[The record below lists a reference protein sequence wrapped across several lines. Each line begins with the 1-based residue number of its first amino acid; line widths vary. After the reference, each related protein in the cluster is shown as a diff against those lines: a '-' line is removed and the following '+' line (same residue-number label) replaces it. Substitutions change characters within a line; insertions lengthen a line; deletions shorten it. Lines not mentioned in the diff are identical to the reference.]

1 MEIVY
6 NSDRNIQK
14 PLFCFSTEV
23 LDTYPSVFVCLLFLI
38 GLRFWVLAIVLF
50 KFVHKST
57 YIPGF
62 DCQPNEMLV
71 RKVAYKSCFTFPR
84 CLSIM
89 IDIYE
94 KQLLHH
100 VFFPLLFNLFYFF
113 AMHFYMVSHLLR
125 AFRFTFPFHMAMCE
139 TI

>member
-14 PLFCFSTEV
+14 QLFCFSPEV
-23 LDTYPSVFVCLLFLI
+23 LDTSPSVFVCLLFLI
-38 GLRFWVLAIVLF
+38 GLRFWVLAIFLF
-50 KFVHKST
+50 TFVHKST

-100 VFFPLLFNLFYFF
+100 VLFSAFIQPILFFCNALL
-113 AMHFYMVSHLLR
+113 HG
-125 AFRFTFPFHMAMCE
+125 FTILACFSFCLSFPHGNV
-139 TI
+139 